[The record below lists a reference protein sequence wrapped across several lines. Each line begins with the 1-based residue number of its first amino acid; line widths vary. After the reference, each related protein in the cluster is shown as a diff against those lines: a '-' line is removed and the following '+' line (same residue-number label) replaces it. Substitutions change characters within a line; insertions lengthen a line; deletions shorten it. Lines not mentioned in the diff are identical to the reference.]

1 MDEEE
6 FKYKYTNLR
15 ILKSAQEYLKSVED
29 SPTALYPIRVP
40 DDLLYQLVKMH
51 GAEEADKIIH
61 HIFELGLTLWSEK
74 IYREAFGSNRNL
86 ERFIEVVKKRL
97 KD

>member
-6 FKYKYTNLR
+6 FNFKYTNLR
-15 ILKSAQEYLKSVED
+15 ILKSAQEYLKSVEE
-29 SPTALYPIRVP
+29 SPTALYPIKVP

-51 GAEEADKIIH
+51 GVEKTDKIIH
-61 HIFELGLTLWSEK
+61 HIFELGLSLWSERV
-74 IYREAFGSNRNL
+74 YREAFGSNKDL
-86 ERFIEVVKKRL
+86 ERFIEMVKRRV

>member
-15 ILKSAQEYLKSVED
+15 ILKSVQEYLKPVED
-29 SPTALYPIRVP
+29 SPTALYPIRLP

-51 GAEEADKIIH
+51 GAEKADKIIH

-74 IYREAFGSNRNL
+74 LYREAFGSNRDL
-86 ERFIEVVKKRL
+86 ERFIEVVKKRF